1 MIMFENPWKQDKIDK
16 QGEEYIKKYKGE
28 SDKDFSWILD
38 GDKEAIESV
47 YDDNNNKDK
56 QSIDWGLPNQVVG
69 DPDTATFF
77 LCLLNPR
84 VQDADSPYDDFKGYV
99 SKESKGNSDE
109 YFTEKELSKYYQ
121 HIIHSKENELSKEIR
136 EMKKGNLIERLS
148 KFDKEY
154 KEIKAVDSEKANLF
168 EKHNNP
174 LRSQYYLYTYYY
186 KMLEKNDN
194 SQGNRRAIQVGLY
207 QDNHSVEQLNELNIC
222 DLELFAYRTESKP
235 NKKLNYLE
243 LESSRYAAS
252 LIINR
257 INNIKKDEKLV
268 FFFRSYKEWAKV
280 IFEVLGEMTGLTGDA
295 LKEKYDSLAK
305 YFYVGSSTQKMII
318 SENNI
323 CKAPKEIEGKATD
336 KISRDEY
343 EEFKNMFKY

>member
-1 MIMFENPWKQDKIDK
+1 MAMKKLKNPWIKSEIEQKARIYIDK
-16 QGEEYIKKYKGE
+16 YNGETNQK
-28 SDKDFSWILD
+28 FSWILD
-38 GDKEAIESV
+38 GDKDAIRH
-47 YDDNNNKDK
+47 DKAGDNIN
-56 QSIDWGLPNQVVG
+56 WGLPNQIIG
-69 DPDTATFF
+69 NPKTANVF
-77 LCLLNPR
+77 LCLLKMPVRSNKLHR
-84 VQDADSPYDDFKGYV
+84 GFKEFVDNENNVAG
-99 SKESKGNSDE
+99 DE